1 MARFTLPFTASRLQI
16 TTYLF
21 GVALFS
27 ISFLV
32 FLNSSVSFVISD
44 LIGQRHDVGD
54 AVGTLGFADELVA
67 LVACAGW
74 GVLSD
79 RVGVRAVA
87 VTGYAIVGVSLFLF
101 VQAKNV
107 YPQLLLAR
115 LLFSLGGAATSTMV
129 TAILPTMTHI
139 DLISRSS
146 AEDEPRRSETS
157 PRRDGT
163 NGHAVTPSISSELT
177 ITPARYQSRSPSR
190 QQSLG
195 ADAKKKGQREN
206 SASTSQLAG
215 LVGTF
220 TGLGALLAL
229 GVFLPLPARFAKN
242 GVSAGDAVADSY
254 YVVGAVALAVC
265 IFSLLGLRDLPGEE
279 HKGWRTLIGR
289 SKDQTASEA
298 ATETKHEVLS
308 YGRLLIDAVALAFK
322 EQNIGL
328 GYLGGFVARASSVGI
343 SLFIPLFVNNYF
355 IRSGLCEPGDREHLK
370 ESCRRAYT
378 VAAELTGVSQLI
390 ALLCAP
396 LFGWLAGRY
405 TRFNIPLLL
414 AAVAGMGGYI
424 SFALVKSPDPSSED
438 GSAGIFFIVALL
450 GISQIGAIVCSLGLL
465 GRGIQGS
472 TPEIDIDTAS
482 RQQPQQYVAYTSTN
496 GTPTAEQEDPE
507 AESGETSALLPSHL
521 RSPYPPIE
529 ASTRGHLKGSIAG
542 VYSLA
547 GGAGILLLTKLGG
560 YLFDATSPGAPFVML
575 AVFNA
580 ILLLIGLGVGVAT
593 EIATRRRHTESF

>member
-254 YVVGAVALAVC
+254 YVVGAVALAV
-265 IFSLLGLRDLPGEE
+265 
-279 HKGWRTLIGR
+279 
-289 SKDQTASEA
+289 
-298 ATETKHEVLS
+298 
-308 YGRLLIDAVALAFK
+308 
-322 EQNIGL
+322 
-328 GYLGGFVARASSVGI
+328 
-343 SLFIPLFVNNYF
+343 
-355 IRSGLCEPGDREHLK
+355 
-370 ESCRRAYT
+370 
-378 VAAELTGVSQLI
+378 
-390 ALLCAP
+390 
-396 LFGWLAGRY
+396 
-405 TRFNIPLLL
+405 
-414 AAVAGMGGYI
+414 
-424 SFALVKSPDPSSED
+424 
-438 GSAGIFFIVALL
+438 
-450 GISQIGAIVCSLGLL
+450 
-465 GRGIQGS
+465 
-472 TPEIDIDTAS
+472 
-482 RQQPQQYVAYTSTN
+482 
-496 GTPTAEQEDPE
+496 
-507 AESGETSALLPSHL
+507 
-521 RSPYPPIE
+521 PYPPIE

>member
-1 MARFTLPFTASRLQI
+1 MARFILPFTASRLQI

-87 VTGYAIVGVSLFLF
+87 VTGYAVVGMSLFLF

-139 DLISRSS
+139 DPIVRPS
-146 AEDEPRRSETS
+146 ADDEPRRSETS

-190 QQSLG
+190 QHSLG
-195 ADAKKKGQREN
+195 ADAKKEGRREN

-242 GVSAGDAVADSY
+242 GASAGDAVADSY

-265 IFSLLGLRDLPGEE
+265 VFCLLGLRGLPGEE
-279 HKGWRTLIGR
+279 HKGWRTLMGR

-298 ATETKHEVLS
+298 ATETKHEVLP
-308 YGRLLIDAVALAFK
+308 YGRLLIDATALAFK

-328 GYLGGFVARASSVGI
+328 GYLGGFVARASSV
-343 SLFIPLFVNNYF
+343 
-355 IRSGLCEPGDREHLK
+355 
-370 ESCRRAYT
+370 
-378 VAAELTGVSQLI
+378 
-390 ALLCAP
+390 
-396 LFGWLAGRY
+396 
-405 TRFNIPLLL
+405 
-414 AAVAGMGGYI
+414 
-424 SFALVKSPDPSSED
+424 
-438 GSAGIFFIVALL
+438 
-450 GISQIGAIVCSLGLL
+450 
-465 GRGIQGS
+465 
-472 TPEIDIDTAS
+472 
-482 RQQPQQYVAYTSTN
+482 
-496 GTPTAEQEDPE
+496 
-507 AESGETSALLPSHL
+507 
-521 RSPYPPIE
+521 
-529 ASTRGHLKGSIAG
+529 
-542 VYSLA
+542 
-547 GGAGILLLTKLGG
+547 
-560 YLFDATSPGAPFVML
+560 
-575 AVFNA
+575 
-580 ILLLIGLGVGVAT
+580 
-593 EIATRRRHTESF
+593 

>member
-1 MARFTLPFTASRLQI
+1 
-16 TTYLF
+16 
-21 GVALFS
+21 
-27 ISFLV
+27 
-32 FLNSSVSFVISD
+32 
-44 LIGQRHDVGD
+44 
-54 AVGTLGFADELVA
+54 
-67 LVACAGW
+67 
-74 GVLSD
+74 
-79 RVGVRAVA
+79 
-87 VTGYAIVGVSLFLF
+87 
-101 VQAKNV
+101 
-107 YPQLLLAR
+107 
-115 LLFSLGGAATSTMV
+115 
-129 TAILPTMTHI
+129 MTHI
-139 DLISRSS
+139 DPIVRPS

-190 QQSLG
+190 QHSLG
-195 ADAKKKGQREN
+195 ADARKEGRREN

-242 GVSAGDAVADSY
+242 GASAGDAVADSY
-254 YVVGAVALAVC
+254 YVVGAVAFAVC
-265 IFSLLGLRDLPGEE
+265 VFCLLGLRGLPGEE
-279 HKGWRTLIGR
+279 HKGWRTLMGR

-298 ATETKHEVLS
+298 ATETKHEVLP
-308 YGRLLIDAVALAFK
+308 YGRLLIDATALAFQ

-355 IRSGLCEPGDREHLK
+355 IRSGLCEPGDRENLK

-414 AAVAGMGGYI
+414 AAVAGVGGYI

-472 TPEIDIDTAS
+472 TPEIDTAS
-482 RQQPQQYVAYTSTN
+482 RQQPQQCVAYTSTN
-496 GTPTAEQEDPE
+496 GTPAAEQEDPE
-507 AESGETSALLPSHL
+507 TESGETSALLPSHL
-521 RSPYPPIE
+521 RSPHPPIE

-560 YLFDATSPGAPFVML
+560 YLFDATSPGAPFLML
-575 AVFNA
+575 AVFNG

-593 EIATRRRHTESF
+593 EIAERKRSTESF